1 MNLVTLLKMK
11 KKRKK
16 KAVILISVFR
26 EKKIKNKK
34 LKGF

>member
-1 MNLVTLLKMK
+1 MNLVILLKMK
-11 KKRKK
+11 KKKE